1 MFSFWGQNEPLSWS
15 ERRGGNIHPVQYG
28 EGVELTHPVVGHG
41 QPVLTTILNQ
51 HPTCI
56 LRQMCVSRTG
66 LITVKHPTA
75 LGQKKGSN
83 TGIYPQ
89 RCIAGLDLAFFEHFV
104 WKFKRRIRIRI
115 NFTNLTCIK
124 NSPDPQHCC
133 AVQYRRHLIFS
144 DHNNPS
150 LQLSTGTTNLG
161 TKEVIRQ
168 P

>member
-1 MFSFWGQNEPLSWS
+1 MLSFWGQNEPLSWS

-41 QPVLTTILNQ
+41 QPVLTTLLNQ

-75 LGQKKGSN
+75 LWQKRVRIQAFIHSV
-83 TGIYPQ
+83 
-89 RCIAGLDLAFFEHFV
+89 AGLDLAVFEHFV
-104 WKFKRRIRIRI
+104 WKFKRRIRICI

>member
-1 MFSFWGQNEPLSWS
+1 MLSFWGQNEPLSWS

-41 QPVLTTILNQ
+41 QPVLTTLLNQ

-75 LGQKKGSN
+75 LWQKRVRIQAFIHSV
-83 TGIYPQ
+83 
-89 RCIAGLDLAFFEHFV
+89 AGLDLAVFEHFV
-104 WKFKRRIRIRI
+104 WKFKRRIRICI

-133 AVQYRRHLIFS
+133 AVQYRIHLIIS

-150 LQLSTGTTNLG
+150 LQLSITNLG

>member
-75 LGQKKGSN
+75 LWQKRVRIQAFIHSV
-83 TGIYPQ
+83 
-89 RCIAGLDLAFFEHFV
+89 AGLDLAFFEHFV

-124 NSPDPQHCC
+124 NIPDPQHCC
-133 AVQYRRHLIFS
+133 AVQYRIHLIIS

-150 LQLSTGTTNLG
+150 LQLSITNLG

>member
-75 LGQKKGSN
+75 LWQKRVRIQAFIHSV
-83 TGIYPQ
+83 
-89 RCIAGLDLAFFEHFV
+89 AGLDLAVFEHFV
-104 WKFKRRIRIRI
+104 WKFKRRIRICI

-133 AVQYRRHLIFS
+133 AVQYRRHLIIS

-150 LQLSTGTTNLG
+150 LQLSITNLG